1 MKNWDKILDDFA
13 RKCKGGAPDMTN
25 PRHLALLRESLLKFG
40 WKENATNEFLGNLRD
55 GKEIV
60 TEDWWSDLDP
70 EGQAKYIKAHPKS
83 KKAQEAEAEKDD
95 EDGES
100 KKKKK
105 SKSKPDKKD
114 KKEKPEKKSEP
125 QKPSEEQQQEKD
137 KINVAVKEDLDFILE
152 HSEDVRTQGGAGSNT
167 PSRQQIKDMHT
178 FYEERAKQDA
188 RRKEAEEKGE
198 PFDEEP
204 YVHPDVVQR
213 EINDE
218 TLDKSIDYLKE
229 ELGPEE
235 FEKLMRFI
243 SKGGAVSPALTK
255 ITKLKKGQPGYP
267 GIDPDSPGYKR
278 AREILRLYLKND
290 GKCVV
295 TGVPMPLAQCEPD
308 HRIPYGSAADEAKRN
323 GTTKEEEQAKLDNI
337 QGNMDLVIG
346 PVNQF
351 KGSLVEDKLLNEIRK
366 ELALSDEA
374 VETRRLETEYTNART
389 AALNKHYR
397 EKFLN
402 GDYTSLSERRI
413 EEADYAERNAMMK
426 SWNYLHPSK
435 KEFKE
440 QLEGKKSKGIEPDL
454 DYYEKLKK
462 SWKAQGVE
470 LPDNHDD
477 IDWDNPP
484 FNKWMNRYG
493 FGGGKS
499 RERSNR
505 QSAVP
510 ERKYMIEHFT
520 SQGQDVPTI
529 EEEKERDEVVDE
541 AREKIRN
548 EMTLKQIEIEKVKLK
563 DPDKSDAQKKNI
575 KRKIDKLQK
584 SLE

>member
-25 PRHLALLRESLLKFG
+25 SRHLALLRESLLKFG
-40 WKENATNEFLGNLRD
+40 WKKNATNEFIGNLRE
-55 GKEIV
+55 GEEIV
-60 TEDWWSDLDP
+60 TEDWWSDMTP
-70 EGQAKYIKAHPKS
+70 EQQAQYKKEHPGS
-83 KKAQEAEAEKDD
+83 EKAQEQEPEKPKGK
-95 EDGES
+95 E
-100 KKKKK
+100 
-105 SKSKPDKKD
+105 DKKD
-114 KKEKPEKKSEP
+114 KKEKSKKKSEP
-125 QKPSEEQQQEKD
+125 LEPSEEQQQEKD
-137 KINVAVKEDLDFILE
+137 KINVAIKEDLDFILE

-218 TLDKSIDYLKE
+218 TLDKSIEYLKE
-229 ELGPEE
+229 ELGPED

-243 SKGGAVSPALTK
+243 SKGGAVSPTLTK

-389 AALNKHYR
+389 TALNKHYR

-402 GDYTSLSERRI
+402 GDYTSLSER
-413 EEADYAERNAMMK
+413 
-426 SWNYLHPSK
+426 
-435 KEFKE
+435 
-440 QLEGKKSKGIEPDL
+440 
-454 DYYEKLKK
+454 
-462 SWKAQGVE
+462 
-470 LPDNHDD
+470 
-477 IDWDNPP
+477 
-484 FNKWMNRYG
+484 
-493 FGGGKS
+493 
-499 RERSNR
+499 
-505 QSAVP
+505 
-510 ERKYMIEHFT
+510 
-520 SQGQDVPTI
+520 
-529 EEEKERDEVVDE
+529 
-541 AREKIRN
+541 KI
-548 EMTLKQIEIEKVKLK
+548 
-563 DPDKSDAQKKNI
+563 SG
-575 KRKIDKLQK
+575 
-584 SLE
+584 